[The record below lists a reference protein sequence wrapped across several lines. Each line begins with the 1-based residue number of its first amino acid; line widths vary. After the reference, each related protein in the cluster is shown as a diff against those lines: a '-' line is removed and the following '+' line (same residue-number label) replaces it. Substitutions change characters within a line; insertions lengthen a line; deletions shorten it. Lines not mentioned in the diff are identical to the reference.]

1 MPEDQ
6 DFIGTGWSFPVR
18 INARGGIELSRGADD
33 LAESIRLILATPKG
47 QRRMR
52 PAFGCGIH
60 DLAFAP
66 NDPATH
72 GQIRHHVTESL
83 ALWEPR
89 IEVIDVRVITDKD
102 NDACLLVEVDYVQRA
117 DNQRRNLVYPF
128 YIIPGGE

>member
-1 MPEDQ
+1 MPDEQ
-6 DFIGTGWSFPVR
+6 DFIGSGWSFPVR
-18 INARGGIELSRGADD
+18 INSRGGISLSRGADD
-33 LAESIRLILATPKG
+33 IAESMLLILSTPKG

-72 GQIRHHVTESL
+72 GQIRHQVSEAL

-89 IEVIDVRVITDKD
+89 IAVEAINVYTDSED
-102 NDACLLVEVDYVQRA
+102 PACLLVDVDYSQRT

-128 YIIPGGE
+128 YIIPGQE

>member
-1 MPEDQ
+1 MADER
-6 DFIGTGWSFPVR
+6 DFLGSGWSFPVR
-18 INARGGIELSRGADD
+18 INSRGGIELSRGEDD
-33 LAESIRLILATPKG
+33 IAESIKMILSTPKG

-72 GQIRHHVTESL
+72 GQIRHHVTEAL

-89 IEVIDVRVITDKD
+89 IEVLAVRVQPDSD
-102 NDACLLVEVDYVQRA
+102 DPARLFVDIEYSQRA

-128 YIIPGGE
+128 YMIPGEE